1 MSTKHLNKTLLAQHL
16 LWRDKAN
23 DISTQIFTTL
33 DSKHQCDFCE
43 RQVRNLHMRGEQ
55 LYCAVCFADSFCNIV
70 TECDEAKYV
79 LKTSVDQ
86 TLTSEQIERRE
97 ITVDKNLEQI
107 LGCL

>member
-1 MSTKHLNKTLLAQHL
+1 MSTEHLNETLLAQKL
-16 LWRDKAN
+16 LWCDKALQAS
-23 DISTQIFTTL
+23 DQIFTTL

-55 LYCAVCFADSFCNIV
+55 LYCAICYADTFCNIV
-70 TECDEAKYV
+70 IEGDEAKYV

-97 ITVDKNLEQI
+97 ITVDKSIDQI